1 MNRFVAL
8 RGGLFERRGQ
18 GMVEYGLILG
28 CIALAVIVAMTG
40 LGVTVK
46 DVLWGSSVS
55 TIIDLFSG
63 LIST

>member
-1 MNRFVAL
+1 MLKFAQ
-8 RGGLFERRGQ
+8 RGRRGQ

-46 DVLWGSSVS
+46 DVLWNSSVQ
-55 TIIDLFSG
+55 TIVGLFAG
-63 LIST
+63 LIGT